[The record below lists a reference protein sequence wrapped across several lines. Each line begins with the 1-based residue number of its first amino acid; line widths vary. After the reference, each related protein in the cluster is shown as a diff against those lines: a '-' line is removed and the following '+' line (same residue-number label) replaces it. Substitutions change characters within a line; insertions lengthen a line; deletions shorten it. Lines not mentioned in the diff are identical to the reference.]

1 MADVWALAL
10 TLRSSG
16 RPPAAAYLSS
26 LALAHGRAYSTPV
39 KSPVFV
45 VASVSKV
52 GFAFGFALGTFGFVL
67 ALVQARFSGYAA
79 GFGWLLCGLGF

>member
-1 MADVWALAL
+1 MHTAFSQFAPVVNSVVFVLAFWSNCAVKP
-10 TLRSSG
+10 TRLR
-16 RPPAAAYLSS
+16 RAAYFRS

-52 GFAFGFALGTFGFVL
+52 GFAFGFVD
-67 ALVQARFSGYAA
+67 
-79 GFGWLLCGLGF
+79 